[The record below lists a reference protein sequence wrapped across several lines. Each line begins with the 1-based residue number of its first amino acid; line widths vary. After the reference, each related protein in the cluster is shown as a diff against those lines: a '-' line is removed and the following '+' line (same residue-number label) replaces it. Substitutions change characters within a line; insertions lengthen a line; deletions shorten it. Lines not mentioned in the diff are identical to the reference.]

1 LKLFTCEDCGLQF
14 WCCIACVIINSTDQ
28 KFHCKSC
35 LKKTKMMIICKNCG
49 NMDAIDKEDYCVDCL
64 EELNDRD

>member
-1 LKLFTCEDCGLQF
+1 
-14 WCCIACVIINSTDQ
+14 
-28 KFHCKSC
+28 
-35 LKKTKMMIICKNCG
+35 MMIICKNCG